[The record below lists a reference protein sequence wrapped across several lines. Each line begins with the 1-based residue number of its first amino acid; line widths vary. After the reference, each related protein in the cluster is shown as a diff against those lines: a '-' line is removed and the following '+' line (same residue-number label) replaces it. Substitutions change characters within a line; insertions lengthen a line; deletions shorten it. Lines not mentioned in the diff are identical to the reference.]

1 MPSAVPASPDAK
13 RRIAIA
19 LGASVRN
26 SDDPP
31 TAAHLHSRCQ
41 VLRYLIADECWD
53 VGVQID
59 IVVDNVVAGYHPLFF
74 AFRVF
79 REHLVADVL
88 FRELGHH
95 LDATIGA
102 AAPSGEAAAEDWS
115 RRLARSYF
123 QRRYWW
129 LRPIAKVLL
138 PTCPLDAQAAVSRKP
153 LTSSL
158 NCKIA

>member
-1 MPSAVPASPDAK
+1 VKGRKFDRRSCRGFYRRKHTGSAAS
-13 RRIAIA
+13 
-19 LGASVRN
+19 
-26 SDDPP
+26 
-31 TAAHLHSRCQ
+31 
-41 VLRYLIADECWD
+41 
-53 VGVQID
+53 ID
-59 IVVDNVVAGYHPLFF
+59 IVVDNVVAGYHPFLF

-88 FRELGHH
+88 FHELGHH

-138 PTCPLDAQAAVSRKP
+138 PLVRWMRKRQ
-153 LTSSL
+153 
-158 NCKIA
+158 